1 MKLLIET
8 VGSKVAS
15 QIASYSYS
23 ENQYPLLACLA
34 WKNNQYTTMRII
46 TSEVSDEDVMFNLL
60 RLARDDFDDENYQ
73 DSIPVESQNENWYIP
88 NSQLTSITS
97 ESDQFQIIANS
108 LEIEKEKIIDI
119 SMIENIIWSVQY
131 SCMKKQFDDVNRCS
145 PNEKELFYGCPLSM
159 ARNILQNGFDN
170 KTNQIHGKFY
180 QNLIISTTKYCC
192 FR

>member
-1 MKLLIET
+1 
-8 VGSKVAS
+8 
-15 QIASYSYS
+15 
-23 ENQYPLLACLA
+23 
-34 WKNNQYTTMRII
+34 MRII

-131 SCMKKQFDDVNRCS
+131 SCMKKQFDDVNQCS

>member
-131 SCMKKQFDDVNRCS
+131 SCMKKQFDDVNQCS

>member
-1 MKLLIET
+1 LKLLIET

-131 SCMKKQFDDVNRCS
+131 SCMKKQFDDVNQCS